1 MFGPILGFVGALILA
16 FVAVAAVFVIG
27 MRTKSPLVQGAVIA
41 LTKHGFNR
49 VALRT
54 AGQPGAYAAR
64 IHHIGRTSGR
74 RLETPVGAVPAADG
88 FLISLP
94 YGLRS
99 QWVRNVLANG
109 SATLD
114 FEGQTYDLA
123 DPQIIPL
130 DPVATAFAP
139 SDQTM
144 HRIFAVRE
152 VLRLRRVDAG
162 LGPALASVA

>member
-1 MFGPILGFVGALILA
+1 MFGPVLGFIGVIVVAL
-16 FVAVAAVFVIG
+16 AAVFAAYVVG
-27 MRTKSPLVQGAVIA
+27 MRRKSSIVQGAVIA

-54 AGQPGAYAAR
+54 AGQPGAYAAL
-64 IHHIGRTSGR
+64 IHHTGRTSGR
-74 RLETPVGAVPAADG
+74 PYSTPVGAVVTDDG

-94 YGLRS
+94 YGLKS
-99 QWVRNVLANG
+99 HWVRNVLANG

-114 FEGQTYDLA
+114 FEGRTYELS

-130 DPVATAFAP
+130 ESVATAFSS

-152 VLRLRRVDAG
+152 VLRLRRADNREIA
-162 LGPALASVA
+162 AAA

>member
-1 MFGPILGFVGALILA
+1 MFGPVLGFLGALLLA
-16 FVAVAAVFVIG
+16 LAAVAAVFIIG
-27 MRTKSPLVQGAVIA
+27 MRTKSSIVQGAVIA
-41 LTKHGFNR
+41 LTKRGFNR

-74 RLETPVGAVPAADG
+74 PYETPVGAVLTADG

-114 FEGQTYDLA
+114 FEGETYDLV

-130 DPVATAFAP
+130 DPVATAFSP
-139 SDQTM
+139 SDQSM
-144 HRIFAVRE
+144 HRIFAVQE
-152 VLRLRRVDAG
+152 VLRLRRADTEE
-162 LGPALASVA
+162 LAAAA

>member
-1 MFGPILGFVGALILA
+1 MFGPVLGFLGALVLTLA
-16 FVAVAAVFVIG
+16 AIAAVFVIG
-27 MRTKSPLVQGAVIA
+27 MRTKSRLVQGAVIA
-41 LTKHGFNR
+41 LTKYGFNR
-49 VALRT
+49 VALTT

-64 IHHIGRTSGR
+64 IHHLGRTSGR
-74 RLETPVGAVPAADG
+74 AYETPVGAVVDEDG

-114 FEGQTYDLA
+114 FEGETYHVVE
-123 DPQIIPL
+123 PEIIPL
-130 DPVATAFAP
+130 DPVATAFSP

-144 HRIFAVRE
+144 HRIFAVHE
-152 VLRLRRVDAG
+152 VLRLRRADR
-162 LGPALASVA
+162 GPAAVAA